1 MLVNVDEYNLYWLI
15 FLKSWNSCKKSEYE
29 KGKKNPLLFQS
40 HDTREKSY
48 FSRIMQGLTFT
59 LGTNENFISN
69 YFSQQNMIPIISDD
83 VTMDTEKDR

>member
-1 MLVNVDEYNLYWLI
+1 MNIICIDCF
-15 FLKSWNSCKKSEYE
+15 FLNHKTVAKSLNTKTGG
-29 KGKKNPLLFQS
+29 GKKPLLFQS

>member
-1 MLVNVDEYNLYWLI
+1 MKIICIDCFFLNHKTVAKSLI
-15 FLKSWNSCKKSEYE
+15 TKKE
-29 KGKKNPLLFQS
+29 KENPCCFSLMTLEKKN
-40 HDTREKSY
+40 Y

>member
-1 MLVNVDEYNLYWLI
+1 MNIICIDYFFLNHKTVAKSLI
-15 FLKSWNSCKKSEYE
+15 TKKE
-29 KGKKNPLLFQS
+29 KKQPLLFQS

>member
-1 MLVNVDEYNLYWLI
+1 MNIICIDCF
-15 FLKSWNSCKKSEYE
+15 FLNHKTVAKSLNTKKE
-29 KGKKNPLLFQS
+29 KKKPLLFQS

-59 LGTNENFISN
+59 LGANENFISN

>member
-1 MLVNVDEYNLYWLI
+1 MNIICIDCFFLNHKTVAKSLI
-15 FLKSWNSCKKSEYE
+15 TKKEKKKS
-29 KGKKNPLLFQS
+29 LLFQS

>member
-1 MLVNVDEYNLYWLI
+1 MNIICIDCF
-15 FLKSWNSCKKSEYE
+15 FLNHKTVAKSLNTKTG
-29 KGKKNPLLFQS
+29 GKKNPLLFQS
-40 HDTREKSY
+40 HDTKEKSY

>member
-1 MLVNVDEYNLYWLI
+1 MNIICIDCF
-15 FLKSWNSCKKSEYE
+15 FLNHKTVAKSLNTIQEKKT
-29 KGKKNPLLFQS
+29 LLFQS

>member
-1 MLVNVDEYNLYWLI
+1 MTLE
-15 FLKSWNSCKKSEYE
+15 
-29 KGKKNPLLFQS
+29 KKN
-40 HDTREKSY
+40 Y

>member
-1 MLVNVDEYNLYWLI
+1 MNIICIDCF
-15 FLKSWNSCKKSEYE
+15 FLNHKTVAKSLNTKKE
-29 KGKKNPLLFQS
+29 KKKTLLFQS
-40 HDTREKSY
+40 HDIREKSY

>member
-1 MLVNVDEYNLYWLI
+1 MNIICIDCFFLNHKTVAKSLI
-15 FLKSWNSCKKSEYE
+15 TKKE
-29 KGKKNPLLFQS
+29 KKKPLLFQS

>member
-1 MLVNVDEYNLYWLI
+1 MNIICIDCF
-15 FLKSWNSCKKSEYE
+15 FLNHKTVAKSLNTKKE
-29 KGKKNPLLFQS
+29 KKTLLFQS

-48 FSRIMQGLTFT
+48 FSRIMQGLAFT

>member
-1 MLVNVDEYNLYWLI
+1 MNIICIDCF
-15 FLKSWNSCKKSEYE
+15 FLNHKTVAKSLNTKKE
-29 KGKKNPLLFQS
+29 KKTLLFQS

>member
-1 MLVNVDEYNLYWLI
+1 MNIICIDCFFLNHKTVAKSLI
-15 FLKSWNSCKKSEYE
+15 TKKE
-29 KGKKNPLLFQS
+29 KKPLLFQS

>member
-1 MLVNVDEYNLYWLI
+1 MNIICIDCF
-15 FLKSWNSCKKSEYE
+15 FLNHKTVAKSLNTKQEKKT
-29 KGKKNPLLFQS
+29 LLFQS